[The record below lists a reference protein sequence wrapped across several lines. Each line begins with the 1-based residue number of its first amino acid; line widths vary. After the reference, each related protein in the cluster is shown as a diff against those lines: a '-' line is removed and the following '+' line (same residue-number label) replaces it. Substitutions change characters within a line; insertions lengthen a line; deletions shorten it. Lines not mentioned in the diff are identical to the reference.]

1 MRERG
6 FLGKRRRRSGRLQW
20 LEEEDTTNQAGDM
33 LMTDTHTHKRRSDQT
48 AGGQMAGALPWGE
61 K

>member
-33 LMTDTHTHKRRSDQT
+33 LMTDTHRYTHTQKT
-48 AGGQMAGALPWGE
+48 
-61 K
+61 